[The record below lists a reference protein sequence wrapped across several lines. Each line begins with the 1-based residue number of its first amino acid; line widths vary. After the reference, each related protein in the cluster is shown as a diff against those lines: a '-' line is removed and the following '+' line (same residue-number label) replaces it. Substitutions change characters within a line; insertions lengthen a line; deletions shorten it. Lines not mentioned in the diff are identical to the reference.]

1 VISFFADALCKGF
14 CVEEMQKGV
23 GAKNSR
29 QTRFL
34 AKEDVKKLSTICF
47 VR

>member
-1 VISFFADALCKGF
+1 VDALCKGF
-14 CVEEMQKGV
+14 CLKEMQKGI
-23 GAKNSR
+23 GARDSR

-34 AKEDVKKLSTICF
+34 AKEDVKKLSTMCF